1 MKHEF
6 EKKKKKKKKK
16 KTKLAL
22 RENLG
27 FVRWENVTR
36 DNEF

>member
-1 MKHEF
+1 MMKDGWDMKHEF

-27 FVRWENVTR
+27 FVR
-36 DNEF
+36 